1 MHVCSFAVL
10 VWKFSFLFRTGKFAA
25 LLRGAITMMM
35 MYSYSGIVILFP
47 VAASIIFSASFL
59 DFTTEH
65 V

>member
-1 MHVCSFAVL
+1 MYVALPFL
-10 VWKFSFLFRTGKFAA
+10 YGNFPFYFSTGKIAA